1 MIPRLD
7 VCINKINCMY
17 LINLIFLIKVYCKRI
32 KIKVCELFS
41 IKIQFSVIFV
51 SYRDMRQKVV
61 IWTHSVSWS
70 RIGKSFEIFSKLNF
84 EKIRKKNRQ
93 APHHSVPVSKFN
105 FKGPKRK
112 HSVFSIR
119 NWGSF
124 YYFPK
129 VKCREKSMHE
139 LI

>member
-17 LINLIFLIKVYCKRI
+17 FLNFIFLIKVYCKRI

-70 RIGKSFEIFSKLNF
+70 WIKFRENS
-84 EKIRKKNRQ
+84 KKNRQ
-93 APHHSVPVSKFN
+93 APHHLVPVSKFN
-105 FKGPKRK
+105 FKGPNRK